1 LDALREGG
9 GDGVSAAAEQVR
21 VAVLRLRGAVDEA
34 ASLSGQL
41 SAALRHRRL
50 LAADRR
56 RRRQLPA
63 LPADLRTAPTTPLM
77 PPPGDVDSRSTTSD
91 SRRAVD
97 TSLLAAAPR
106 DDAGLPTSVTSR
118 LSALANR
125 PHPGSE
131 RNAESTRGDV
141 DSRSTTSVSRRTV
154 ETSISEKLRRRR
166 ATSIVARRRSV
177 DRAVRVRGREEWA
190 RPLFNVLSET
200 DCSSGD
206 ARSDRRRVQ
215 IDSAE
220 RRFVEEA
227 DRRIAAETAVEST
240 AAVVSD
246 IAYNP
251 PRERLSSA
259 ARSTIDRP
267 SISQLVNRA
276 REATVFRCFAR
287 FIRKLHGIAGRW
299 KNSSVA
305 QQSGWH
311 VCVALLTAAAVV
323 SLAVVCYHADAEHCY
338 APPTNSWTSSAG
350 LQFRHTS
357 PPPV

>member
-41 SAALRHRRL
+41 AAALRHRRL
-50 LAADRR
+50 LAAD

-63 LPADLRTAPTTPLM
+63 LPADLRTAPTTPLT
-77 PPPGDVDSRSTTSD
+77 PPP
-91 SRRAVD
+91 
-97 TSLLAAAPR
+97 
-106 DDAGLPTSVTSR
+106 
-118 LSALANR
+118 
-125 PHPGSE
+125 
-131 RNAESTRGDV
+131 GDV

-166 ATSIVARRRSV
+166 ATSTVARRRSV
-177 DRAVRVRGREEWA
+177 DRAVRVRGREERA

-220 RRFVEEA
+220 RRFVAEA

-251 PRERLSSA
+251 PRERHSSA

-276 REATVFRCFAR
+276 REATVFRCFAC

-299 KNSSVA
+299 KNSSLA

-323 SLAVVCYHADAEHCY
+323 SLAVVCYHADDEHCY